1 MPGSAA
7 TQEQVVSTRSSTW
20 RLAALLGLSAVWL
33 FLFCTPA
40 LAHATLIEAYPADG
54 AALSEAPE
62 QVQLL
67 FNEPIEA
74 EFDPLKV
81 YDQGSDRVD
90 EDNARVSPNNA
101 RLLVVD
107 LEELP
112 EGSYTVEWRVTSADG
127 HPVSGTQGFVIDASA
142 PGGVGE
148 PLAPIERSAQQE
160 ASGDWFTHIVHF
172 AGLGLAVLV
181 VLVVLVLALLRKTK
195 GITG

>member
-1 MPGSAA
+1 MK
-7 TQEQVVSTRSSTW
+7 TRSSTW
-20 RLAALLGLSAVWL
+20 RLAALFGLSVVWL
-33 FLFCTPA
+33 FLSCTPA
-40 LAHATLIEAYPADG
+40 LAHATLTEAYPADG
-54 AALSEAPE
+54 AALSESPE

-127 HPVSGTQGFVIDASA
+127 HPVSGTQEFVVDPSA
-142 PGGVGE
+142 PGGAGE

-160 ASGDWFTHIVHF
+160 EAGGWLTHIVHF

-181 VLVVLVLALLRKTK
+181 VLVLVLLRRTK
-195 GITG
+195 GTTG